1 MNQENVKSTVIRLLE
16 SNIQENIYLAINML
30 SDKPDLIRQLKKQ
43 YFIDKYIKT
52 DMDKQEFEM
61 WADIA
66 FKK

>member
-1 MNQENVKSTVIRLLE
+1 MNQENVKSTVIKLLE
-16 SNIQENIYLAINML
+16 SNIQENIYLAINMI
-30 SDKPDLIRQLKKQ
+30 SDKPDLIQQLKKK

-52 DMDKQEFEM
+52 NMPQQEFEM